1 MVDEVN
7 GERQDAEACG
17 EKEKFMGAV
26 VIGSDHAGFLLKQ
39 DLVMFLREGK
49 WQVLD
54 IGRSSKWES
63 IIACKDFPWPVSP
76 LSNPQSM
83 TPWIVPAPFFFV
95 SYFSG
100 LNKSP
105 KPLSGF
111 RAR

>member
-1 MVDEVN
+1 MN

-54 IGRSSKWES
+54 IGIYEFEPADYPD
-63 IIACKDFPWPVSP
+63 IARKVGEV
-76 LSNPQSM
+76 
-83 TPWIVPAPFFFV
+83 I
-95 SYFSG
+95 
-100 LNKSP
+100 KSQ
-105 KPLSGF
+105 
-111 RAR
+111 